1 MNYVTLDKIIVTK
14 TKFRLTVDEGSAEVV
29 VSFDTVNA
37 EWSLESNLTPLEE
50 PFDTLDLAKVWT
62 LEANFVP
69 LEQREFVDAL
79 DRALPFEVIAKDGRG
94 GCLIQGPVPEGMTR
108 AEVVDRIQGVFANTI
123 VTG

>member
-1 MNYVTLDKIIVTK
+1 MEHVNMSIEEETRTKYRMTMDK
-14 TKFRLTVDEGSAEVV
+14 GPAEVSV
-29 VSFDTVNA
+29 QFGPGCKKWTV
-37 EWSLESNLTPLEE
+37 
-50 PFDTLDLAKVWT
+50 K
-62 LEANFVP
+62 ANFVP

-108 AEVVDRIQGVFANTI
+108 AEVVLRIGAVFADTI

>member
-1 MNYVTLDKIIVTK
+1 MRIIQIIDIKVTYMKMADIKTNIERTVRTK
-14 TKFRLTVDEGSAEVV
+14 YRLMVNEGFAEVT
-29 VSFDTVNA
+29 VSFGRGSH
-37 EWSLESNLTPLEE
+37 E
-50 PFDTLDLAKVWT
+50 WT

-94 GCLIQGPVPEGMTR
+94 GCTIQGPVPEGMTR
-108 AEVVDRIQGVFANTI
+108 AGVMERIEGVFADTI

>member
-1 MNYVTLDKIIVTK
+1 MAYIKTNIERTVRTK
-14 TKFRLTVDEGSAEVV
+14 YRLMVDEGFAKVT
-29 VSFDTVNA
+29 VSFA
-37 EWSLESNLTPLEE
+37 YGSHE
-50 PFDTLDLAKVWT
+50 WT

-94 GCLIQGPVPEGMTR
+94 GCTIQGPIPEGMSR
-108 AEVVDRIQGVFANTI
+108 SQVMARIESVFADTI

>member
-1 MNYVTLDKIIVTK
+1 MADIKKNIESTVRTK
-14 TKFRLTVDEGSAEVV
+14 YRLMVDEGFAEVT
-29 VSFDTVNA
+29 VSFA
-37 EWSLESNLTPLEE
+37 SGSHE
-50 PFDTLDLAKVWT
+50 WT

-94 GCLIQGPVPEGMTR
+94 GCIIQGPIPEGMTR
-108 AEVVDRIQGVFANTI
+108 AGALARIEAVFADTI

>member
-1 MNYVTLDKIIVTK
+1 MNDVTMNKERVVRTK
-14 TKFRLTVDEGSAEVV
+14 YRMTMDEGFAEV
-29 VSFDTVNA
+29 TVQFGPGPR
-37 EWSLESNLTPLEE
+37 E
-50 PFDTLDLAKVWT
+50 WT

-94 GCLIQGPVPEGMTR
+94 GCTIQGPVPEGMTR
-108 AEVVDRIQGVFANTI
+108 AEVMERIEGVFADTI

>member
-1 MNYVTLDKIIVTK
+1 MANVKMEQKISVK
-14 TKFRLTVDEGSAEVV
+14 PKFKLTADEGFAEVT
-29 VSFDTVNA
+29 VSFA
-37 EWSLESNLTPLEE
+37 RGSHE
-50 PFDTLDLAKVWT
+50 WT

-94 GCLIQGPVPEGMTR
+94 GCLIQGPRPEGMTR
-108 AEVVDRIQGVFANTI
+108 AEVMERIEAVFADTI